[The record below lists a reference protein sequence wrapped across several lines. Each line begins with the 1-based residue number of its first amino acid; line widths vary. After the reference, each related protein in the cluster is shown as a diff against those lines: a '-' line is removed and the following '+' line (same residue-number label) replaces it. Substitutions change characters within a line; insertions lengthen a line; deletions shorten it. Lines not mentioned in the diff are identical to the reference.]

1 MPCLKR
7 RRKQWGVRRKRSG
20 GKRPNLCCR
29 GQSTLHE
36 YCNAVVSQINEH
48 VRPSEYT
55 VGATATHLRGAETK
69 ETHRQGDFPIGRELH
84 PPDWLPPPQ
93 GRHRVLR
100 IFSLPIDEVCTAR
113 RLEGAVTLQLWQAE
127 AVRFFAS
134 GSDLRIVQGHRLKGI
149 IAENRC
155 VRVPRFRFDQARSR
169 TIIRVRNSTWPLLAT
184 VAVDATAGWCRAFA
198 FQFLLQWNRSRSAK
212 RNHR

>member
-113 RLEGAVTLQLWQAE
+113 RLCSCGRQRQSVSSRVGVTCELFKVTDSKE
-127 AVRFFAS
+127 S
-134 GSDLRIVQGHRLKGI
+134 
-149 IAENRC
+149 
-155 VRVPRFRFDQARSR
+155 
-169 TIIRVRNSTWPLLAT
+169 
-184 VAVDATAGWCRAFA
+184 
-198 FQFLLQWNRSRSAK
+198 
-212 RNHR
+212 